1 MMRVTNSSTYRNYTT
16 SVNNVHANLNKS
28 LNKISSGREY
38 ENAAENPTAYY
49 RGKSIDREYQDLL
62 SKSTL
67 ITDVKARLEL
77 QEDGA
82 YDIQNLLASARKT
95 VIKARTGTTTGTAME
110 TLRDDL
116 LRMEHN
122 MVNDLQS
129 QYQDFYVYGG
139 NDVSTPPFA
148 LSDDGMTLTY
158 SHIFPGEDE
167 VTNFVMEL
175 KEQVDPNTN
184 KGTGI
189 YKFELQADPN
199 NKATPEKLI
208 QAMAE
213 QGYMDLGYGDIRD
226 RSTLVD
232 TYTGGM
238 NILTGL
244 TSDAILSLE
253 EKPNFD
259 PATYVNETVMQKL
272 TDGPLGLTAQAIKS
286 MNNYLGQGSEAETKA
301 DLKDDRDK
309 LDDDLA
315 RLMDMMET
323 SEHTTTTVYSD
334 LGNKYRI
341 LEDTDT
347 RLKNLQ
353 DSLTVQYKDILGA
366 DPYGSILEMYN
377 NQYAYNA
384 ALQVGSNLMT
394 SSLFDFVR

>member
-1 MMRVTNSSTYRNYTT
+1 MRVTNASTYRNYTT

-139 NDVSTPPFA
+139 NDVSTPPFT
-148 LSDDGMTLTY
+148 LSNDGMTLTY
-158 SHIFPGEDE
+158 SHVFPGEDQ
-167 VTNFVMEL
+167 VTNFTMEL
-175 KEQVDPNTN
+175 KEDIDKNTN
-184 KGTGI
+184 KGTGN
-189 YKFELQADPN
+189 YSFKLTDGNP
-199 NKATPEKLI
+199 KKLI
-208 QAMAE
+208 QAMTE

-226 RSTLVD
+226 RNTLID

-244 TSDAILSLE
+244 TSDAILSSTTS
-253 EKPNFD
+253 PAGGGTFD
-259 PATYVNETVMQKL
+259 YATYVDTMVMKKL
-272 TDGPLGLTAQAIKS
+272 TEGPLGLVAQAVKS
-286 MNNYLGQGSEAETKA
+286 MNNYLGQGSEATTKA

-334 LGNKYRI
+334 LGNKYKI